1 MQMKKF
7 TDFKSFNN
15 FIGVDEPIDED
26 IDVGRY
32 PENTLLKSDGIY
44 IDFYRISFKT
54 NYINPD
60 SPNFDHSDPKPI
72 TAVFFNSPGK
82 LYEWG
87 LDDLFEGFYLQLS
100 KKIIVAAPSSLI

>member
-44 IDFYRISFKT
+44 IDFYRI
-54 NYINPD
+54 
-60 SPNFDHSDPKPI
+60 
-72 TAVFFNSPGK
+72 
-82 LYEWG
+82 
-87 LDDLFEGFYLQLS
+87 
-100 KKIIVAAPSSLI
+100 